1 MPARCEINRPRE
13 KSKGGNAILEFA
25 LVLSFLVAMLA
36 GAFTMGITVA
46 RGIQASNVTR
56 DALVLLV
63 RSVTDPD
70 SGLDLSQTQ
79 NQRIIVR
86 AAQNFNMASDA
97 SYDPSSTGGGVVILS
112 KVILVGPNTCALGI
126 VPAPSGVPNSTPPNY
141 GWTTGNCPNYGSYV
155 FAYRIVIGNGTRWS
169 SALGNPGTGTVQS
182 NGTITNTNIASTGSD
197 QVGNFL
203 GVTGMTSLSLD
214 SYALVSEMYADI
226 TNLNFFSILR
236 NPIIYS
242 RNIS

>member
-1 MPARCEINRPRE
+1 MPAKWEHHRRSAARHR
-13 KSKGGNAILEFA
+13 GNAIIEFA
-25 LVLSFLVAMLA
+25 LVLVFLVAMLA
-36 GAFTMGITVA
+36 GAFTMGMTVA

-63 RSVTDPD
+63 RSATDPD
-70 SGLDLSQTQ
+70 SGLDLSQPQ

-86 AAQNFNMASDA
+86 AARNFNMAADSI
-97 SYDPSSTGGGVVILS
+97 YDPSSSGGGVVILS

-126 VPAPSGVPNSTPPNY
+126 VPAPNGVPNSSPPNY
-141 GWTTGNCPNYGSYV
+141 GWTAGNCPNYGSYV
-155 FAYRIVIGNGTRWS
+155 FSYRIVVGNGTRWS
-169 SALGNPGTGTVQS
+169 SAMGTPGSSLVQSDGTVS
-182 NGTITNTNIASTGSD
+182 NTNIASAGSVR
-197 QVGNFL
+197 VGNFT
-203 GVTGMTSLSLD
+203 GVTGLTLTLD

-226 TNLNFFSILR
+226 TSLNFFSLLK

>member
-1 MPARCEINRPRE
+1 MPVRDTNHHRP
-13 KSKGGNAILEFA
+13 KNASGGNAIMEFA
-25 LVLSFLVAMLA
+25 LVMAFLVAMLA

-63 RSVTDPD
+63 RSITDPD
-70 SGLDLSQTQ
+70 SGFDLSQTQ

-112 KVILVGPNTCALGI
+112 KVILVGPNTCAMGI
-126 VPAPSGVPNSTPPNY
+126 VPAPSGVPNTTAPNY

-169 SALGNPGTGTVQS
+169 SALGNPGTGTVLS
-182 NGTITNTNIASTGSD
+182 NGTISSTNIASTSSD

-214 SYALVSEMYADI
+214 NYALVSELYADI
-226 TNLNFFSILR
+226 SSLNFFSILK
-236 NPIIYS
+236 NPTLYA